1 MSRYEKTGVRKI
13 NDKIVY
19 TTSSYSNIPMRDN
32 DIFVITQYGDRLDAL
47 AHQFYGD
54 INLWWYIAKA
64 NNLKSMNLEP
74 GVQLRIPQ
82 DASYATVR

>member
-54 INLWWYIAKA
+54 VSLWWYIAKA
-64 NNLKSMNLEP
+64 NGLTFMTIPAGTK
-74 GVQLRIPQ
+74 LRIP
-82 DASYATVR
+82 ASTEFAVGF